1 MEDFEFQN
9 KGRILFGEG
18 KRDAFLQGV
27 KALSDKVLVV
37 CGPHFARSGELG
49 EMLTAFEE
57 IGIRTWA
64 IADLH
69 QSTIEHARVAWKLC
83 RDNEIGAV
91 VGVGGATA
99 MDFAKLTAYGA
110 CQEEDIWPLIAKRSS
125 ITTGKRLGLVTVPT
139 FPSSGSDLDSASE
152 MVEKST
158 DHAGG
163 LYGAPLIPDF
173 CWLNPAY
180 AKSIPPE
187 FLAYGVMT
195 SIIQA
200 SNSFLNPKQSGYG
213 EMFTSGLIRNELA
226 NLERAIQKPGDEAAL
241 GELMVSACMNEF
253 GAGTLGKEG
262 ADFSVFFIEG
272 IIEYYWDLPYAPSIV
287 TLFPH
292 WLKSVYSAQ
301 PVFRRYFRDAWGVEV
316 DGKTDDQV
324 LELGLQTIEET
335 YREFGLALTLNELK
349 PQKAD
354 PAALRKYIAEPGPC
368 ESIYRD
374 FTPNDLFDLITRPAG

>member
-125 ITTGKRLGLVTVPT
+125 ITTGQRLGLVTVPT

-226 NLERAIQKPGDEAAL
+226 NLERAIQKPG
-241 GELMVSACMNEF
+241 G
-253 GAGTLGKEG
+253 
-262 ADFSVFFIEG
+262 
-272 IIEYYWDLPYAPSIV
+272 
-287 TLFPH
+287 
-292 WLKSVYSAQ
+292 
-301 PVFRRYFRDAWGVEV
+301 
-316 DGKTDDQV
+316 
-324 LELGLQTIEET
+324 
-335 YREFGLALTLNELK
+335 
-349 PQKAD
+349 
-354 PAALRKYIAEPGPC
+354 
-368 ESIYRD
+368 
-374 FTPNDLFDLITRPAG
+374 